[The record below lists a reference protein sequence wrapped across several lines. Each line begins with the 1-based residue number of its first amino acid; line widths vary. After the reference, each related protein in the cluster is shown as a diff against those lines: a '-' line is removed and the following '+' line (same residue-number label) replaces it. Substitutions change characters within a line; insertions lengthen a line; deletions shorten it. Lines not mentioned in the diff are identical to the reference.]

1 MGVYIENLT
10 NGKYG
15 LRTDSYLK
23 FEIDTQNN
31 RQELMIDKK
40 SALEIAYTLID
51 SLGMLDKN
59 AEELICNMQE
69 KIHNL

>member
-23 FEIDTQNN
+23 FV
-31 RQELMIDKK
+31 
-40 SALEIAYTLID
+40 AYTLID